1 MPFILTIGLLS
12 MDLWLVLSSEI
23 QSTFTLNSSL
33 LYMVFSIQH
42 AIHKVIFLKLLSTH
56 TSILHAFVFVFF
68 YSRMSCN
75 FNLFSC
81 INALLF
87 RFYIKPQLAF
97 MLKKTKSVVELYQRK
112 EFRNVE

>member
-1 MPFILTIGLLS
+1 MPFYTNIGLLS
-12 MDLWLVLSSEI
+12 VDLWLVLSSEI

-56 TSILHAFVFVFF
+56 TSILHAFGFFF

-81 INALLF
+81 INALLL

-97 MLKKTKSVVELYQRK
+97 MLSVVELYQRK

>member
-1 MPFILTIGLLS
+1 

-23 QSTFTLNSSL
+23 QSTFTLNSLL

-56 TSILHAFVFVFF
+56 NSILHAFVVFF
-68 YSRMSCN
+68 YSRLSCN

-81 INALLF
+81 INELLL

>member
-1 MPFILTIGLLS
+1 

-42 AIHKVIFLKLLSTH
+42 AIHKVFFLKLLSTH
-56 TSILHAFVFVFF
+56 TSILHAFVFF

-81 INALLF
+81 INALLL

-97 MLKKTKSVVELYQRK
+97 MLKKTKPVVELYQRK